1 MSEYAGRPALP
12 GYVSIKEAAQMLGI
26 SDKRV
31 YEYVDE
37 GRLPSLWAADVIM
50 IPLEEVRKFK
60 RRSSGRPRK
69 SVPAWRI
76 SSGENIQCM
85 TSITVQM
92 LPGQQGALMQQLEE
106 VRQHGLHTF
115 PGTVARSIA
124 ASETIPGQIEIL
136 LIWRGVVMPGEVERG
151 QAIEAFRQAFREVL
165 DWETARYH
173 QSQVLKKKPDSRF
186 GESVCHH
193 AHVFS
198 TQSAS
203 K

>member
-12 GYVSIKEAAQMLGI
+12 GYVSIREAAQLLGI

-37 GRLPSLWAADVIM
+37 GRLPSMWAADVIM

-76 SSGENIQCM
+76 SSGENAQFI
-85 TSITVQM
+85 TLITVQL
-92 LPGQQGALMQQLEE
+92 LPGQQDALMRKLEE
-106 VRQHGLHTF
+106 VRQGGLHMF

-124 ASETIPGQIEIL
+124 LSETVTNQIEIVL
-136 LIWRGVVMPGEVERG
+136 TWRSAVMPGDVERE
-151 QAIEAFRQAFREVL
+151 QAIEAFRQAFNGILE
-165 DWETARYH
+165 WGSAQYH
-173 QSQVLKKKPDSRF
+173 HSQVLM
-186 GESVCHH
+186 H
-193 AHVFS
+193 
-198 TQSAS
+198 T
-203 K
+203 